1 MAPPRRELNKGARND
16 RRLSAVLLI
25 QLIFGGA
32 ILILFWFSSSL
43 LENTTAQFDVP
54 VHAQQDLGALIP
66 PAEVQPIKTVVPLK
80 TKQHVPTQTN
90 PINSEIQP
98 GGLNSRAVKRQ
109 KLRFDWTNL
118 PVQSKIAKLM
128 LAHQTNCSLP
138 LGNHNWR
145 KKIFGLGSDLHVWG
159 AALCNSIEEG
169 NRIRTHNINPWVWI
183 DQEKCDAE
191 KSEASTMSC
200 YFPHAEMQ
208 CPGDRENMEHV
219 GFNVSNPIHIKCN
232 RTATSPMNIYKKSDW
247 RAAGIEM
254 LFSRVAPIVQ
264 EEGERQLNL
273 VFPDGVPSDLI
284 TVHIRWGDKKF
295 ENKVMGVSQTMNAI
309 KKVRTQRGD
318 NLKDPVSILLCTE
331 DPKAVDAFKDA
342 VPANWNVY
350 IDQFYHEMIPFRP
363 EDESIYNKVP
373 KMSRA
378 LNGKTGLWSLGSLLV
393 SMEANAFVL
402 VLSSNWS
409 RVMDELRRNVLNP
422 RCRNCTFVVD
432 VAEGKWKEW

>member
-1 MAPPRRELNKGARND
+1 MAPLRRELNRAARNHT
-16 RRLSAVLLI
+16 RLSVVLQI
-25 QLIFGGA
+25 RFIIGGG
-32 ILILFWFSSSL
+32 ILLLFWFSSSL
-43 LENTTAQFDVP
+43 LDNTTPLLDVP
-54 VHAQQDLGALIP
+54 DHAQDLGVLIP
-66 PAEVQPIKTVVPLK
+66 QLEGQPINTVVPLT
-80 TKQHVPTQTN
+80 TKSDLPTQTY
-90 PINSEIQP
+90 PLKSEVQVAGSNS
-98 GGLNSRAVKRQ
+98 GATKRQ
-109 KLRFDWTNL
+109 RLRFDWTNL
-118 PVQSKIAKLM
+118 PVQSKLAKLM
-128 LAHQTNCSLP
+128 MAHQTNCSLP
-138 LGNHNWR
+138 LGNHFWR

-183 DQEKCDAE
+183 DQEKCDVE
-191 KSEASTMSC
+191 KAEASTLSC

-208 CPGDRENMEHV
+208 CPGDWEKMAYVE
-219 GFNVSNPIHIKCN
+219 FNVSNPIHIKCN
-232 RTATSPMNIYKKSDW
+232 RTATSPMNIYKKTDW

-254 LFSRVAPIVQ
+254 LFSRVSPIVQ

-273 VFPDGVPSDLI
+273 VFPKGVPSDLI

-295 ENKVMGVSQTMNAI
+295 ENKVMGISQTMDAI
-309 KKVRTQRGD
+309 KKVRKQRGD
-318 NLKDPVSILLCTE
+318 NLEDPVSILLCTE
-331 DPKAVDAFKDA
+331 DPKAVDAFKST

-393 SMEANAFVL
+393 AMEANAFVL

-432 VAEGKWKEW
+432 VSEGKWKEW